1 MKSQSKN
8 RLLQLPRQE
17 LIRLCNE
24 KLVLAARDLAEFTQ
38 NGLNAS
44 FIVALAHK
52 CEHFEQDL
60 QHPSQ
65 AINLY
70 NQRES
75 KRIEKEIMEGLTY
88 ICDLGRRIWSKNPNK
103 RDDYAIS
110 VTKSGRFAESGSANV
125 A

>member
-8 RLLQLPRQE
+8 RLLQLSPQE
-17 LIRLCNE
+17 LVRLCNE

-52 CEHFEQDL
+52 CEHFEKDL
-60 QHPSQ
+60 RQPSQ
-65 AINLY
+65 AIQLY
-70 NQRES
+70 KQQES
-75 KRIEKEIMEGLTY
+75 KRVEKEIVEGLAY
-88 ICDLGRRIWSKNPNK
+88 ICDLGRRIWSKHPRK
-103 RDDYAIS
+103 SEDYVIP
-110 VTKSGRFAESGSANV
+110 VTKSGRFGEGESVNV